1 MYRETFKQKWEF
13 SNYDRAK
20 SSILIN
26 FVVDFIIETVKL
38 EFLKYLFK
46 LLASLEV
53 KNCSFFPFYLS
64 FASFLKK
71 VDCEEFC

>member
-1 MYRETFKQKWEF
+1 MYRETFNQKWEF

-53 KNCSFFPFYLS
+53 KNCSFFAILPQFRQ
-64 FASFLKK
+64 FP
-71 VDCEEFC
+71 